1 MRVVIKVLGWILIL
15 LALSA
20 IAAQIEATR
29 KGESADG
36 LIAGLFIILVFGGGG
51 ALLLRTARRMKL
63 AADAAGESGPT
74 VEQRVLAAA
83 RQHRGR
89 LTAVSVAADGKVS
102 LEQARFELER
112 LAKENACL
120 MEVSADGLVMF
131 RFPEF
136 ETTDSR
142 PA

>member
-1 MRVVIKVLGWILIL
+1 MRVVIKVLGWALIL

-20 IAAQIEATR
+20 VAAQIEQSS
-29 KGESADG
+29 KGEGG
-36 LIAGLFIILVFGGGG
+36 LVAGIFIILVFGGSG
-51 ALLLRTARRMKL
+51 ALLLRAARRMKA

-83 RQHRGR
+83 RLHRGR

-102 LEQARFELER
+102 LEQARLELER
-112 LAKENACL
+112 LAKQNACL
-120 MEVSADGLVMF
+120 MEVSADGLVLF

-136 ETTDSR
+136 ETPESR

>member
-1 MRVVIKVLGWILIL
+1 MRVLIKVLGWTSIL

-20 IAAQIEATR
+20 IAAQIDESS
-29 KGESADG
+29 KGKSEGG
-36 LIAGLFIILVFGGGG
+36 LVAGVFVILIFGGGG
-51 ALLLRTARRMKL
+51 ALLLRTARRMKA
-63 AADAAGESGPT
+63 AADASGASGPT

-89 LTAVSVAADGKVS
+89 VTAVSVAADGKVS
-102 LEQARFELER
+102 LEEARVELER

-120 MEVSADGLVMF
+120 MEVSADGLVQF

-136 ETTDSR
+136 ESAT
-142 PA
+142 